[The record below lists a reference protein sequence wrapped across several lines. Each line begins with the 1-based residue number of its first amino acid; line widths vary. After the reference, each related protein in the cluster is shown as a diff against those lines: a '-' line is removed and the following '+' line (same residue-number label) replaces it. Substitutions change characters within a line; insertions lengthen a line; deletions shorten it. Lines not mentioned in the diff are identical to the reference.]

1 MITTV
6 TSVTGFSRQ
15 FSQNV
20 KLEAGIS
27 VLDENFEYN
36 PSSSEFENNRIT
48 ERNFLHQLY
57 DKNRIGLNPIP
68 GEMIRSRTR
77 LMEII
82 GVWYRQGTRSR
93 YELTEFL
100 LPSGWDRIIALAT
113 NPAMKLLE
121 MKSAYPSKSIE
132 LEAEVLENLFRE
144 GRVWWG

>member
-27 VLDENFEYN
+27 VLDENFESN
-36 PSSSEFENNRIT
+36 PSSPEYENCRIK
-48 ERNFLHQLY
+48 EQNFLHQLY
-57 DKNRIGLNPIP
+57 DKYRIGLNPIP
-68 GEMIRSRTR
+68 GELIRSRTR
-77 LMEII
+77 LMEIT

-100 LPSGWDRIIALAT
+100 LPAGWDRIIAQAV
-113 NPAMKLLE
+113 NPTTKLLE
-121 MKSAYPSKSIE
+121 MKSAYPWKCTE

-144 GRVWWG
+144 GRVWWF